1 MKVNFKRMMLYVSGC
16 FVAGGLAAA
25 TYPVMADAKPDV
37 IVDTAQNSVENGH
50 SMRPLWVLVAQRGP
64 DNEDAMIAASFYTK
78 AACEDALKFFRE
90 QQEHPNR
97 EFHGVCLPSG
107 AA

>member
-1 MKVNFKRMMLYVSGC
+1 MKVNFRRMPRYVSVC
-16 FVAGGLAAA
+16 LAMVSLAAA
-25 TYPVMADAKPDV
+25 VSPAMADTQPDV
-37 IVDTAQNSVENGH
+37 SADSAKNGTENGH
-50 SMRPLWVLVAQRGP
+50 SMRPLWVLLAQRGP
-64 DNEDAMIAASFYTK
+64 DNEDAMMTASFYTK

>member
-1 MKVNFKRMMLYVSGC
+1 MKANFKRMTCYGAIC
-16 FVAGGLAAA
+16 FAVLGLAAA
-25 TYPVMADAKPDV
+25 VSPVMADAQPDV
-37 IVDTAQNSVENGH
+37 SVDSAKNSFENGH

-64 DNEDAMIAASFYTK
+64 DNEDAMITASFYTK

-97 EFHGVCLPSG
+97 EFHGACLPSG